1 MLYLINP
8 QKYIKKNKEQLWE
21 EDHKTFYWWIGALFV
36 SLLIIITI
44 LITMLVI
51 FIADKDIILK
61 QQVEWIMQSPN
72 NNNGSSIEQVTK
84 KVEAF
89 INGEIAWQ
97 VIFIAV
103 FLCALGLLTYSFWK
117 CLKSKTFSVLSS
129 LPTGIVFFL
138 SFSSFLNFI
147 TLIGQSISDF
157 LSLSNYYIFN
167 FIVIK
172 IIYLLVWFF
181 VSRNVAIIR
190 RLFVRLENIE
200 KFESVIGK
208 KIYEDVTGDNSQS
221 NPAATTSK
229 ATSNVKKE
237 DDPIYQRLSSLEEK
251 GLHQI
256 AKELSISGY
265 DSMDKAELLNTIH
278 SIYKNVQKPEKNDEI
293 EVETINDE
301 KIKDDEI
308 KDN

>member
-265 DSMDKAELLNTIH
+265 DSMDKTELLNTIY

-293 EVETINDE
+293 EIETINDE

>member
-36 SLLIIITI
+36 SLLVIIAI
-44 LITMLVI
+44 LITMLSI
-51 FIADKDIILK
+51 FIVDKKIIFEK
-61 QQVEWIMQSPN
+61 QVEWTQQNSTATLEEIRRAVN
-72 NNNGSSIEQVTK
+72 TSINIDIVVQVL
-84 KVEAF
+84 F
-89 INGEIAWQ
+89 I
-97 VIFIAV
+97 VV
-103 FLCALGLLTYSFWK
+103 FMCALGLLIHSFWK
-117 CLKSKTFSVLSS
+117 SLKSKTFSTLSV

-138 SFSSFLNFI
+138 GFSSFFNFI
-147 TLIGQSISDF
+147 SLIGQSISE
-157 LSLSNYYIFN
+157 LLELSNYYILN

-172 IIYLLVWFF
+172 IVYLLVWFL

-190 RLFVRLENIE
+190 RLFIRLENIE

-208 KIYEDVTGDNSQS
+208 KIYEDAATDTSQS
-221 NPAATTSK
+221 NPTTTSSK
-229 ATSNVKKE
+229 TTSNVKKE

-265 DSMDKAELLNTIH
+265 DIMDKTELLNTIY

-301 KIKDDEI
+301 KTKDDEI

>member
-44 LITMLVI
+44 LITMLSI
-51 FIADKDIILK
+51 FIADKDVILK

-72 NNNGSSIEQVTK
+72 NNGASIEQVTK
-84 KVEAF
+84 KTEGF

-103 FLCALGLLTYSFWK
+103 FLCALGLLTHSFWK
-117 CLKSKTFSVLSS
+117 CLKSKTFSVLSA

-265 DSMDKAELLNTIH
+265 DSMDKTELLNTIY

-293 EVETINDE
+293 EVKTINDE
-301 KIKDDEI
+301 KTKDDEI

>member
-103 FLCALGLLTYSFWK
+103 FLCALGLLTHSFWK

-265 DSMDKAELLNTIH
+265 DSMDKTELLNTIY

-301 KIKDDEI
+301 KTKDDEI

>member
-103 FLCALGLLTYSFWK
+103 FLCALGLLTHSFWK

-265 DSMDKAELLNTIH
+265 DSMDKTELLNTIY

-293 EVETINDE
+293 EIETINDE
-301 KIKDDEI
+301 KTKDDEI

>member
-265 DSMDKAELLNTIH
+265 DSMDKTELLNTIY

-293 EVETINDE
+293 EIETINDE
-301 KIKDDEI
+301 KTKDDEI

>member
-208 KIYEDVTGDNSQS
+208 KIYEDVTEDNSQS

-265 DSMDKAELLNTIH
+265 DSMDKAELLNTIY

-293 EVETINDE
+293 EIETINDE
-301 KIKDDEI
+301 KTKDDEI

>member
-293 EVETINDE
+293 EIETINDE
-301 KIKDDEI
+301 KTKDDEI